1 MYDVT
6 MTLDE
11 LVFIRQSL
19 DAVNI
24 QGKNAKFVAQLQIK
38 LENEIEEIKNHV
50 EELERE
56 KLLALSEV
64 VAPTSKKK

>member
-50 EELERE
+50 EERERE

-64 VAPTSKKK
+64 VASTSKKK

>member
-38 LENEIEEIKNHV
+38 LENEIEEIKKHV
-50 EELERE
+50 EEQERE
-56 KLLALSEV
+56 KLSALSEV

>member
-11 LVFIRQSL
+11 LLFIRQSL
-19 DAVNI
+19 DAVSI

-38 LENEIEEIKNHV
+38 LESEIEEIKTHT
-50 EELERE
+50 EMQERE

-64 VAPTSKKK
+64 TPPPSKKK

>member
-38 LENEIEEIKNHV
+38 LESEIEEIKNHV
-50 EELERE
+50 EEQERE

>member
-1 MYDVT
+1 MYDVA

-38 LENEIEEIKNHV
+38 LESEIEEIKNHI
-50 EELERE
+50 EEQERE

>member
-50 EELERE
+50 EEL
-56 KLLALSEV
+56 LALSEV

>member
-38 LENEIEEIKNHV
+38 LESEIEEIKNHV
-50 EELERE
+50 EEQERK

-64 VAPTSKKK
+64 AAPTSKKK

>member
-19 DAVNI
+19 DAVKI

-50 EELERE
+50 EERERE

>member
-38 LENEIEEIKNHV
+38 LESEIEEIKNHV
-50 EELERE
+50 EEQERE

-64 VAPTSKKK
+64 AAPTSKKK

>member
-50 EELERE
+50 EEQERE